1 MKYRTMIFA
10 GVALQAGVA
19 HGMGLGNID
28 VQSYLGSPLQAH
40 IGLLSPDDYGS
51 AEIRVNLARSDVYH
65 RFQARYEASH
75 GDLQFDVAT
84 NEAGQ
89 KVILVRSS
97 KRIVEPFLDIVVE
110 LSWPTG
116 TTYRRYNLLLDPP
129 SYANRWRQSGPLVD
143 AALTQAVVKSEP
155 VQPERAEAEIA
166 LNGQYV
172 VQSGDSLWKV
182 ARKFRALT
190 GLSIQQ
196 TMDVLYQNN
205 PKAFVNGDKN
215 LIKLGASLSVPAGS
229 PVAVAASTRLDQ
241 VASDSYR
248 AAEPEISFTADTP
261 VSSVAV
267 VPVDAQAAPEA
278 IINDATTN
286 KATTNEVD
294 TLKAQL
300 EALQAERA
308 ELLAFQQQVRLEMA
322 QLESQREQMQ
332 ETIALA
338 KVLKQ
343 EIIQEVNPV
352 PQNEP
357 TVSAPVVEDAAPLQP
372 AIARDLIGVDTVN
385 DNQLIEKSG
394 SGFWYMLGLV
404 PMGLLIGM
412 LGMRSRRVQHIKE
425 SEVIRD
431 EDLYELVFG
440 NKRDRSKSDS
450 PDQVQKAIHQIK
462 EKAAYQESLNKE
474 AKSVDEDASR
484 DDVSQMIELYMLYNQ
499 YQKAISVI
507 LAEIAKRPTRK
518 DLRLYL
524 MQVFART
531 GDWDSFEEQ
540 MEVLHRMGDSELI
553 EAAEQIRMDYELA
566 PLQRDAG

>member
-1 MKYRTMIFA
+1 MKYRTMILA

-40 IGLLSPDDYGS
+40 IGLLSPGDYGS
-51 AEIRVNLARSDVYH
+51 SDIRVNLARTDVYN

-75 GDLQFDVAT
+75 GDLQFDVVT
-84 NEAGQ
+84 NQAGQ

-129 SYANRWRQSGPLVD
+129 NYANRWRQAKPLLD
-143 AALTQAVVKSEP
+143 ASLTRAVVKSQP
-155 VQPERAEAEIA
+155 VQPESAEAEIA

-182 ARKFRALT
+182 ARKFRSLT

-196 TMDVLYQNN
+196 TMDVLYQSN
-205 PKAFVNGDKN
+205 PQAFVNGDKN

-229 PVAVAASTRLDQ
+229 PAEVAGSPRLDQ
-241 VASDSYR
+241 VASNSYR
-248 AAEPEISFTADTP
+248 AAAPEISFTQDTP
-261 VSSVAV
+261 VSTVEV
-267 VPVDAQAAPEA
+267 VPVAEPQA
-278 IINDATTN
+278 TL
-286 KATTNEVD
+286 NEVD
-294 TLKAQL
+294 NLKAQL
-300 EALQAERA
+300 AALQAERA
-308 ELLAFQQQVRLEMA
+308 ELVAFQQQVRSEMA
-322 QLESQREQMQ
+322 QLASQREQMQ

-338 KVLKQ
+338 NVLKQ
-343 EIIQEVNPV
+343 EIIQEVNPELAV
-352 PQNEP
+352 APK
-357 TVSAPVVEDAAPLQP
+357 VSAPVLEAMTTQQP
-372 AIARDLIGVDTVN
+372 AIAQDLIGGDIQ
-385 DNQLIEKSG
+385 DGNQLIEKSG
-394 SGFWYMLGLV
+394 SGFWYLLGLV
-404 PMGLLIGM
+404 PMGILIGM
-412 LGMRSRRVQHIKE
+412 LGLRSRRVHHIKE
-425 SEVIRD
+425 SEAIRD

-450 PDQVQKAIHQIK
+450 PEQVQKAIHQIK

-474 AKSVDEDASR
+474 STQMDEDASR
-484 DDVSQMIELYMLYNQ
+484 DDVNQMIELYMLYNQ
-499 YQKAISVI
+499 YQKALSVI

-531 GDWDSFEEQ
+531 GDWDAFEEQ
-540 MEVLHRMGDSELI
+540 MEVLHRMGDPELI
-553 EAAEQIRMDYELA
+553 EAAEQIRMDYELE
-566 PLQRDAG
+566 PLQRDAS

>member
-1 MKYRTMIFA
+1 MKYRTMILA

-40 IGLLSPDDYGS
+40 IGLLSPGDYGS
-51 AEIRVNLARSDVYH
+51 SEIRVNLARTDVYN

-75 GDLQFDVAT
+75 GDLQFDVIT
-84 NEAGQ
+84 NQAGQ
-89 KVILVRSS
+89 KMILVRSS

-129 SYANRWRQSGPLVD
+129 NYANRRRQAEPLV
-143 AALTQAVVKSEP
+143 AASLTQAVVKSEP

-182 ARKFRALT
+182 ARKFRSLT

-229 PVAVAASTRLDQ
+229 PVEVASSPRLDQ

-248 AAEPEISFTADTP
+248 ATEPEISFTPDTP
-261 VSSVAV
+261 VSTAEV
-267 VPVDAQAAPEA
+267 VPVLAPGEEPQAA
-278 IINDATTN
+278 IS
-286 KATTNEVD
+286 EVE

-308 ELLAFQQQVRLEMA
+308 KLLAFQQQVRSEMA
-322 QLESQREQMQ
+322 QLESQREQMK

-338 KVLKQ
+338 NVLKQ
-343 EIIQEVNPV
+343 EIIREVNPKA
-352 PQNEP
+352 QIEA
-357 TVSAPVVEDAAPLQP
+357 TVIAPVKDETTIPKQP
-372 AIARDLIGVDTVN
+372 AIAQDLIGGDAGN
-385 DNQLIEKSG
+385 GDQLIEKSG
-394 SGFWYMLGLV
+394 SGFWYLLGLV
-404 PMGLLIGM
+404 PMGILIGM
-412 LGMRSRRVQHIKE
+412 LGLRSRRVQTIKE
-425 SEVIRD
+425 SEEIRD

-450 PDQVQKAIHQIK
+450 PEQVQKAIHQIK
-462 EKAAYQESLNKE
+462 EKASYQENRNKE
-474 AKSVDEDASR
+474 AKQVDDEDASR
-484 DDVSQMIELYMLYNQ
+484 DDVNQMIELYMLYNQ
-499 YQKAISVI
+499 YQKALSVI

-531 GDWDSFEEQ
+531 GDWDAFEEQ
-540 MEVLHRMGDSELI
+540 MEVLHRMGDLELI
-553 EAAEQIRMDYELA
+553 EAAERLRMDFELA
-566 PLQRDAG
+566 PLQRDAS

>member
-1 MKYRTMIFA
+1 MILA

-40 IGLLSPDDYGS
+40 IGLVSPGDYGS
-51 AEIRVNLARSDVYH
+51 SEIRVNLARTDVYS

-75 GDLQFDVAT
+75 GDLKFDVVT
-84 NEAGQ
+84 NQAGQ
-89 KVILVRSS
+89 KIILVRSS

-110 LSWPTG
+110 LSWPSG
-116 TTYRRYNLLLDPP
+116 TTYRRYNLLLDPAN
-129 SYANRWRQSGPLVD
+129 YANRWRQAKPLVD
-143 AALTQAVVKSEP
+143 ASLTQAVVRSEP

-182 ARKFRALT
+182 ARKFRSLT

-205 PKAFVNGDKN
+205 PQAFVNGDKN

-229 PVAVAASTRLDQ
+229 PIEVASSPRLDQ

-248 AAEPEISFTADTP
+248 AAEPEISFTQDTP
-261 VSSVAV
+261 VSSVTV
-267 VPVDAQAAPEA
+267 VPVEQISEPQAA
-278 IINDATTN
+278 IS
-286 KATTNEVD
+286 EVEK
-294 TLKAQL
+294 LKAQL

-308 ELLAFQQQVRLEMA
+308 ELKAFQQQVRSEMA
-322 QLESQREQMQ
+322 QLESQREQMK

-338 KVLKQ
+338 NVLKQ
-343 EIIQEVNPV
+343 EIIQEVNPGLQPGLQSKPSV
-352 PQNEP
+352 SEP
-357 TVSAPVVEDAAPLQP
+357 AVEVVANQQP
-372 AIARDLIGVDTVN
+372 AIAQDLIGGDIRN
-385 DNQLIEKSG
+385 GSQLIEKSG
-394 SGFWYMLGLV
+394 SGFWYLLGLV
-404 PMGLLIGM
+404 PMGILIGL
-412 LGMRSRRVQHIKE
+412 LGLRSRRVHSIKE
-425 SEVIRD
+425 SEEIRD

-450 PDQVQKAIHQIK
+450 PEQVQKAIHQIK
-462 EKAAYQESLNKE
+462 EKATHQEILNKE
-474 AKSVDEDASR
+474 SNQMDEDASR

-499 YQKAISVI
+499 YQKALSVI

-531 GDWDSFEEQ
+531 GDWDAFEEQ
-540 MEVLHRMGDSELI
+540 MEVLHRMGDPELI
-553 EAAEQIRMDYELA
+553 ESAERIRMDFELE
-566 PLQRDAG
+566 PLQRDAS